1 MLAIKYR
8 YRDTSSVSCRW
19 IGKRKCCPFADE
31 REGGEEA
38 GESLLAIGSDVFG
51 WRDLGE
57 NLVRFYVVVVVFV
70 VVVRCT
76 VSGSAVRER

>member
-8 YRDTSSVSCRW
+8 YRDTASVSCRR

-31 REGGEEA
+31 REGDEE
-38 GESLLAIGSDVFG
+38 GGAIGSGVFG

-57 NLVRFYVVVVVFV
+57 NLVRFYVVVVVIV